1 VSRGMHMASK
11 QVERVR
17 SAWSMGEARHARTLH
32 TRGCI
37 LSISGAVEQEP
48 RERGEAEAKALCDLV
63 WREYSACAWS
73 RAQSA
78 AQAAFDIDSS
88 DDTRAAAVSALA
100 WLAMAR
106 GEVPA
111 VCAALEHLPRGHRPD
126 PLLSLTLALAE
137 GHPARAA
144 TLAVGVEPS
153 LYALWGPMVEA
164 WAGLKLRALLVRLVA
179 RDMVD
184 VVPSWAQRPVV
195 HKLSRLGAYS
205 TCTRVLTALFEREGF
220 ALDAYELACT
230 ESRAGNRRAALAW
243 LRRALELGFAELA
256 QLACDEHLAPVRA
269 LAGYRTLAARYG
281 LPSAGAALGNSEAA
295 SERVRD
301 TKLTQHAEQQRGG

>member
-1 VSRGMHMASK
+1 MASK

-17 SAWSMGEARHARTLH
+17 STWSVGEARHARTLY
-32 TRGCI
+32 TRGRI
-37 LSISGAVEQEP
+37 LSIGGAVPEEP
-48 RERGEAEAKALCDLV
+48 RERREAEAKALCELV
-63 WREYSACAWS
+63 WREYSACAWTS
-73 RAQSA
+73 AQSA

-88 DDTRAAAVSALA
+88 DTTRAAAVTALA

-106 GEVPA
+106 GDVPA
-111 VCAALEHLPRGHRPD
+111 VRAALQHLPRHHTPD
-126 PLLSLTLALAE
+126 PLLGLTLALAE

-144 TLAVGVEPS
+144 TLAAGIEPS

-179 RDMVD
+179 REMVD

-195 HKLSRLGAYS
+195 HMLSRLGAYS

-220 ALDAYELACT
+220 AIDAYELART
-230 ESRAGNRRAALAW
+230 QSRAGNRRAALAW
-243 LRRALELGFAELA
+243 LTRALELGFAELA
-256 QLACDEHLAPVRA
+256 QLACDDDLAPVRA

-281 LPSAGAALGNSEAA
+281 LPSAGAALACSEPA

-301 TKLTQHAEQQRGG
+301 AEY